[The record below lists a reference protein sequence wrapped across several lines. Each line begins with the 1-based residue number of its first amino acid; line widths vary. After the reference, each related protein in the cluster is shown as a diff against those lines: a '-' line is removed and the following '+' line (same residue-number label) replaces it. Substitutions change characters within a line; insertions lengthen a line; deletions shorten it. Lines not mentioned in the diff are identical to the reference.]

1 MYNKQYEIDN
11 SLKKSKEVKIKK
23 KDLEKIVRANGAK
36 PGKGSNHD
44 KWYSKNGYM
53 FTIPR
58 HKEIGEALAKR
69 IIIQSLM

>member
-1 MYNKQYEIDN
+1 MYNKQHKVDYA
-11 SLKKSKEVKIKK
+11 LKKSKEVKIKK
-23 KDLEKIVRANGAK
+23 RDLEKAVRANGAK

-58 HKEIGEALAKR
+58 HKEIGEALAKL
-69 IIIQSLM
+69 IIRQSLM